1 MKTKREALIL
11 AGQLRALLVT
21 EGPDAAYEFLEP
33 VLEERTRF
41 PLLEVVGRESTD
53 AVGRTLTGAFLDQV
67 AIHRTEGGWV
77 VIGAALQS
85 RLETDLDWALER
97 ARRYITE
104 GAVWYAADILGE
116 RVPGEGLVS
125 RFDDTLELLAAW
137 TADDSP
143 WVRRACGAAV
153 HHWAKRARGVPALK
167 VHAYRLLHLLEPAFE
182 ERDTAALKGV
192 GWGLKTLGRFYPDL
206 LVDWLEE
213 QIQVRGRRPRGLL
226 LRKSLTYLPPE
237 VKERLGRFR

>member
-1 MKTKREALIL
+1 VKTKREALIL
-11 AGQLRALLVT
+11 AGQLREFLVT
-21 EGPDAAYEFLEP
+21 EGPDAAYELLEP

-41 PLLEVVGRESTD
+41 PLLEVVGRESTH
-53 AVGRTLTGAFLDQV
+53 AVDLALTEAFLDQV
-67 AIHRTEGGWV
+67 ASHRTEGGWV
-77 VIGAALQS
+77 VIGAALQR
-85 RLETDLDWALER
+85 RLEMALTWALEQ
-97 ARRYITE
+97 ARRYITG

-153 HHWAKRARGVPALK
+153 HHWAKRAHGVPALEAQ
-167 VHAYRLLHLLEPAFE
+167 AYRLLRLLEPMFE

-206 LVDWLEE
+206 LVNWLEE
-213 QIQVRGRRPRGLL
+213 QVKVRGRRARGLL

-237 VKERLGRFR
+237 VKERFGRFR